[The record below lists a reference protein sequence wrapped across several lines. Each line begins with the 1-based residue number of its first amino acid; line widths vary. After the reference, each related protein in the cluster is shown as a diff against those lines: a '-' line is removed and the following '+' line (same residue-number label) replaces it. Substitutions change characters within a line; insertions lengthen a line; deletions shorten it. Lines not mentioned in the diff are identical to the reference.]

1 MNYTANDVK
10 TLRDNTG
17 AGLLDCKKAL
27 NDTNGDLAAAEKLLK
42 EKGLAAMAKRTD
54 RAAGEGRIV
63 IKQDGNRI
71 AIVEVLCETDFVSN
85 NADFIAVAEKA
96 AEVTL
101 EKKASGI
108 LDEHKALIETILVK
122 FRENMSV
129 RRAEYVE
136 VPAGSVAST
145 YVHHDNKIGSLVVIK
160 GSEADSVKEF
170 ARDCC
175 MHLAAFTPAYIKA
188 DEVPESYINEQK
200 EIFKAQMD
208 QDEKM
213 AAKPQNVKDGILQG
227 KINKH
232 LAEICFVDQMFVKDD
247 KKTVKAKLDE
257 VGKAAGATLEFG
269 EINLF
274 VLGK

>member
-63 IKQDGNRI
+63 VKQDGNRI

-85 NADFIAVAEKA
+85 NADFVAVAEKA
-96 AEVTL
+96 AEITL

-170 ARDCC
+170 AHVCC
-175 MHLAAFTPAYIKA
+175 LHLASNKPEYIKKE
-188 DEVPESYINEQK
+188 EVPQSYIDEQT
-200 EIFKAQMD
+200 EIFKAQMAED
-208 QDEKM
+208 PAM
-213 AAKPQNVKDGILQG
+213 ANKPENVKEGILKG
-227 KINKH
+227 KVSKN
-232 LAEICFVDQMFVKDD
+232 LAAICFMDQPYLDD
-247 KKTVKAKLDE
+247 EKKTVSQAIE
-257 VGKAAGATLEFG
+257 ATGKAAGASLSFEKV
-269 EINLF
+269 ILF